1 VAFGKLVLVA
11 SLLLGLFVLLRRILL
26 SAQGGGPMED
36 LMALKAAGAQV
47 VDVRTAAEFSQGHL
61 AGSLNIPLDQ
71 FQARIP
77 EIDPARPVLLCC
89 ASGGR
94 SGMAKL
100 ILDKAGYAQVHNA
113 GPWTRLQ
120 EGATS

>member
-1 VAFGKLVLVA
+1 
-11 SLLLGLFVLLRRILL
+11 
-26 SAQGGGPMED
+26 MED
-36 LMALKAAGAQV
+36 LMALKAAGAQII
-47 VDVRTAAEFSQGHL
+47 DVRTPAEFDQGHV
-61 AGSLNIPLDQ
+61 AQSRNIPLDQ

-94 SGMAKL
+94 SAMAKL
-100 ILDKAGYAQVHNA
+100 ILDKAGYQQVHNA

-120 EGATS
+120 